1 MGWPPEQRI
10 CPFLTMCMVSMPAM
24 IRAAVL
30 NDLKPII
37 GLVRLLIA
45 R

>member
-1 MGWPPEQRI
+1 
-10 CPFLTMCMVSMPAM
+10 MCMVSMPAM
-24 IRAAVL
+24 IRVADG

-37 GLVRLLIA
+37 GLVRLLMA